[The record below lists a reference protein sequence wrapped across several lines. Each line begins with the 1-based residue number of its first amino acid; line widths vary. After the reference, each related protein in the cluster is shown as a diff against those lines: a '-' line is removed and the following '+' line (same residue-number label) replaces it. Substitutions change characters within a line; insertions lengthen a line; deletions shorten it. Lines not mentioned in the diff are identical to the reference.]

1 MSELYAKLAQRIIY
15 SSIWEED
22 GDTCKVWVTLLA
34 LKDQNGVVD
43 KNITGVARIAKLPIE
58 KVEQAI
64 QMFLEPDERSS
75 SQEHD
80 GRRIRAVPEGWL
92 VLNHQK
98 YQEYG
103 WSEDKKA
110 RERMRKAAYRA
121 GQPPPAQINPEPES
135 KTEPAEK
142 EVKEPDWFPSPLQLR
157 LGALFKRRPT
167 TKWSKAE
174 LKAFKEIGG
183 GVSNED
189 LILLETYY
197 SAAIPIKYDY
207 RRHDLSTFLN
217 NFNGEVDRA
226 RKYQPPSCF

>member
-64 QMFLEPDERSS
+64 QMFLEPDARSS
-75 SQEHD
+75 SQEHE
-80 GRRIRAVPEGWL
+80 GRRIKVVPEGWL

-103 WSEDKKA
+103 WSDDKKA
-110 RERMRKAAYRA
+110 RERIRKAAYRA
-121 GQPPPAQINPEPES
+121 SQSPPQPEPPEAQKPKPTRSTFNKPTTEELSLHIAKIGLPPEEADKFMNHYES
-135 KTEPAEK
+135 NGWKVGPNKMSSWKSAAANWKIRWEEK
-142 EVKEPDWFPSPLQLR
+142 RKPSLQLPLQNQ
-157 LGALFKRRPT
+157 
-167 TKWSKAE
+167 
-174 LKAFKEIGG
+174 I
-183 GVSNED
+183 
-189 LILLETYY
+189 
-197 SAAIPIKYDY
+197 
-207 RRHDLSTFLN
+207 
-217 NFNGEVDRA
+217 
-226 RKYQPPSCF
+226 